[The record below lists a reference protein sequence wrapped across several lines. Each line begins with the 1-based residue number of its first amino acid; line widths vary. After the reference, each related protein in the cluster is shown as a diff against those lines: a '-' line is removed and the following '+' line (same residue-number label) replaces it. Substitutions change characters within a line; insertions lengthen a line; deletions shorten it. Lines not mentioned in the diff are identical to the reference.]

1 MEEKKIGYLD
11 RVKLM
16 KFFNRG
22 GSVFDFT
29 IQNFNDFTSESIGIP
44 LCQKYNLSRGKS
56 LEAYIKEAPLED
68 SLKLLFDLLDYYDAS
83 GLSRDIMHLYLNPN
97 IITDYQECKSILNKL
112 KQSTI
117 LNKETKK
124 LKDVFNSDYIA
135 SQIDLMVK
143 MQDDNPTEA
152 IGKAK
157 ELIESCCKTILEKE
171 GHIIGKDWD
180 MTRLVD
186 ETFKLFG
193 IMPKEISDDVK
204 GAKSIKQ
211 VLGNLKAIAQGISEL
226 RNLYGSGHGKSSSFT
241 GLEPRHA
248 SLAVGSSVT
257 LVRFLWDSYE
267 RYKHIS
273 SKG

>member
-1 MEEKKIGYLD
+1 MSISNIEIGTFLN
-11 RVKLM
+11 
-16 KFFNRG
+16 FFNRSG
-22 GSVFDFT
+22 YVLDFSTVDFDTFT
-29 IQNFNDFTSESIGIP
+29 HESIGVP
-44 LCQKYNLSRGKS
+44 LCETYKMSKGKS
-56 LEAYIKEAPLED
+56 LVAYVKQASQQDIIK
-68 SLKLLFDLLDYYDAS
+68 LFNDLITYYESTAQKESDEQYHKTYAE
-83 GLSRDIMHLYLNPN
+83 GYKKCR
-97 IITDYQECKSILNKL
+97 SILERINTSTIADVESVKL
-112 KQSTI
+112 K
-117 LNKETKK
+117 E
-124 LKDVFNSDYIA
+124 VFNSDYIS

-143 MQDDNPTEA
+143 MQDENPTDA

-171 GHIIGKDWD
+171 GCSIDKNWD
-180 MTRLVD
+180 MPRLID

-193 IMPKEISDDVK
+193 IMPKEISDDIK

-211 VLGNLKAIAQGISEL
+211 VLGNLKAVAQGISEL

-267 RYKHIS
+267 RYKLIND
-273 SKG
+273 KG

>member
-16 KFFNRG
+16 KFFIKRE
-22 GSVFDFT
+22 SVFDFT
-29 IQNFNDFTSESIGIP
+29 IQDFNDFTLESIGVP
-44 LCQKYNLSRGKS
+44 LCQKYNLFTGKS
-56 LEAYIKEAPLED
+56 LETYIKEAPLEN
-68 SLKLLFDLLDYYDAS
+68 SLKLLFDLLDYYEVS
-83 GLSRDIMHLYLNPN
+83 GLSRDLAYQCLNP
-97 IITDYQECKSILNKL
+97 TTMVDYQECKSILDEL

-117 LNKETKK
+117 TDKETKK
-124 LKDVFNSDYIA
+124 LKEVFNSAYIS
-135 SQIDLMVK
+135 SQINLMVK

-171 GHIIGKDWD
+171 GHIIEKDWD

-193 IMPKEISDDVK
+193 IMPKQISDDTK

-211 VLGNLKAIAQGISEL
+211 VLGNLKATAQGISEL

-248 SLAVGSSVT
+248 NLAVGSSVT

-267 RYKHIS
+267 RYKNIS
-273 SKG
+273 NKG

>member
-1 MEEKKIGYLD
+1 MSISNIEIGTFLN
-11 RVKLM
+11 
-16 KFFNRG
+16 FFNRG
-22 GSVFDFT
+22 GYVLDFSTVDFDTFT
-29 IQNFNDFTSESIGIP
+29 HESIGVP
-44 LCQKYNLSRGKS
+44 LCEAYKMSKGKS
-56 LEAYIKEAPLED
+56 LVAYVKQASQQDIIK
-68 SLKLLFDLLDYYDAS
+68 LFNDLMAHYELSPQKENDEQYQKKYADAYVKC
-83 GLSRDIMHLYLNPN
+83 R
-97 IITDYQECKSILNKL
+97 SILDRINTNTIADIESQKL
-112 KQSTI
+112 K
-117 LNKETKK
+117 E
-124 LKDVFNSDYIA
+124 VFNSDYIS

-157 ELIESCCKTILEKE
+157 ELIESCSKTILEKE
-171 GHIIGKDWD
+171 GHIIEKDWD

-193 IMPKEISDDVK
+193 IMPKQISDDVK

-226 RNLYGSGHGKSSSFT
+226 RNLYGNGHGKSSSFT

-273 SKG
+273 DIG

>member
-11 RVKLM
+11 RIKLM

-22 GSVFDFT
+22 GFVFDFT
-29 IQNFNDFTSESIGIP
+29 IQGFNDFTSESIGIP

-56 LEAYIKEAPLED
+56 LEAYIKEASLEN
-68 SLKLLFDLLDYYDAS
+68 SLKLLFDLLDYYEVS
-83 GLSRDIMHLYLNPN
+83 GLSRDLTYQCLNPSVV
-97 IITDYQECKSILNKL
+97 TDYEDCKSILDKL

-117 LNKETKK
+117 IDKETKK
-124 LKDVFNSDYIA
+124 LKEVFNSDYIS
-135 SQIDLMVK
+135 SQINLMLK
-143 MQDDNPTEA
+143 MQNENPTEA

-171 GHIIGKDWD
+171 GYIIEKDWD

-273 SKG
+273 NKG

>member
-1 MEEKKIGYLD
+1 MGISNIEVGIFL
-11 RVKLM
+11 

-22 GSVFDFT
+22 GYVLDFSTVDFDTFT
-29 IQNFNDFTSESIGIP
+29 HESIGVP
-44 LCQKYNLSRGKS
+44 LCETYGMSKGKS
-56 LEAYIKEAPLED
+56 LMAYVKQASQQDIIKLFNDLMIHYELSTQKENDEQFRKEYAAAYVKCRSILDRINTTTIADVE
-68 SLKLLFDLLDYYDAS
+68 SLKL
-83 GLSRDIMHLYLNPN
+83 
-97 IITDYQECKSILNKL
+97 
-112 KQSTI
+112 
-117 LNKETKK
+117 KE
-124 LKDVFNSDYIA
+124 VFNSDYMS

-171 GHIIGKDWD
+171 GYSIGNVWD
-180 MTRLVD
+180 MPRLVD

-193 IMPKEISDDVK
+193 IMPKEIPDDIK

-211 VLGNLKAIAQGISEL
+211 VLGNLKAIAQGMAEL

-267 RYKHIS
+267 RYKHINH
-273 SKG
+273 KG

>member
-1 MEEKKIGYLD
+1 MSLSGIEIGTFLN
-11 RVKLM
+11 
-16 KFFNRG
+16 FFNRG
-22 GSVFDFT
+22 GYVLDFSTVDFDTFT
-29 IQNFNDFTSESIGIP
+29 HESIGVP
-44 LCQKYNLSRGKS
+44 LCEVYKMSKGKS
-56 LEAYIKEAPLED
+56 LVAYVKQASQQDIIK
-68 SLKLLFDLLDYYDAS
+68 LFNDLITYYESSPQKECDEQYHKIYAEGYKKCRLILDRINTSTIA
-83 GLSRDIMHLYLNPN
+83 DI
-97 IITDYQECKSILNKL
+97 ESVKL
-112 KQSTI
+112 K
-117 LNKETKK
+117 K
-124 LKDVFNSDYIA
+124 VFNSDYISA
-135 SQIDLMVK
+135 QLDLMVK
-143 MQDDNPTEA
+143 MQNENPTEA

-171 GHIIGKDWD
+171 GHIIEKDWD

-193 IMPKEISDDVK
+193 IMPKQISDDIK

-273 SKG
+273 NKG

>member
-16 KFFNRG
+16 KFFIKRE
-22 GSVFDFT
+22 SVFDFT
-29 IQNFNDFTSESIGIP
+29 IQDFNDFTLESIGVP
-44 LCQKYNLSRGKS
+44 LCQKYNLFTGKS
-56 LEAYIKEAPLED
+56 LETYIKEAPLEN
-68 SLKLLFDLLDYYDAS
+68 SLKLLFDLLDYYEVS
-83 GLSRDIMHLYLNPN
+83 GLSRDLTYQCLNP
-97 IITDYQECKSILNKL
+97 TTMVDYQECKSILDEL

-117 LNKETKK
+117 TDKETKK
-124 LKDVFNSDYIA
+124 LKEVFNSAYIS
-135 SQIDLMVK
+135 SQINLMVK

-171 GHIIGKDWD
+171 GHIIEKDWD
-180 MTRLVD
+180 ITRLVD

-193 IMPKEISDDVK
+193 IMPKEISDDVR

-273 SKG
+273 NIG